1 MAVIWMLFF
10 SSYFPWIPLRV
21 ICRMLKF
28 SRGWAWGLRGGGDG
42 FLLGAEF
49 CFVWAAL
56 SVLAL
61 SVEVRGVGRC
71 WTAAGT
77 YSEGVVV
84 SLS

>member
-1 MAVIWMLFF
+1 MDVVLFLI
-10 SSYFPWIPLRV
+10 FPLDTIESHLQDV
-21 ICRMLKF
+21 KILKG
-28 SRGWAWGLRGGGDG
+28 SWGLRGGGDV